1 MKMKIHILMVSFVVA
16 AVALLGVASNAMAD
30 DAWFVLSQQTLK
42 SADPSVSIKSQG
54 GRWDKDVKKL
64 KISVEGAD
72 VEITSLVLEWD
83 NRKDDTMANVGT
95 LKAGGQT
102 AERDAPGRKG
112 RLLGVVVQYKILGG
126 ASTATL
132 KVWGFD

>member
-16 AVALLGVASNAMAD
+16 TVTLLGAAGNARAD

-42 SADPSVSIKSQG
+42 AADPSVSIKSQG
-54 GRWDKDVKKL
+54 GRWDKDVKKVKL
-64 KISVEGAD
+64 SVEGAD

-83 NRKDDTMANVGT
+83 NRKDDTIANVGV

-102 AERDAPGRKG
+102 AERDAPGLKG

-126 ASTATL
+126 APTATL

>member
-1 MKMKIHILMVSFVVA
+1 MKTRFHILMVSFVVA
-16 AVALLGVASNAMAD
+16 TVALLGAAGNARAD
-30 DAWFVLSQQTLK
+30 DAWFVLSQQTIK

-54 GRWDKDVKKL
+54 GRWDKDVKKV
-64 KISVEGAD
+64 KISAEGAD

-83 NRKDDTMANVGT
+83 NRKDDTIANVGV

-102 AERDAPGRKG
+102 AERDAPGLKG

-126 ASTATL
+126 APTATL

>member
-54 GRWDKDVKKL
+54 GRWDKDVKKV

-72 VEITSLVLEWD
+72 VEITV
-83 NRKDDTMANVGT
+83 
-95 LKAGGQT
+95 
-102 AERDAPGRKG
+102 
-112 RLLGVVVQYKILGG
+112 
-126 ASTATL
+126 
-132 KVWGFD
+132 